1 MEIPQ
6 HESLERK
13 SIYMSEPQLQI
24 QFGCNENLLQLSKAT
39 LIFRKINFLL
49 YFFWELVLVSPQ
61 GKRLVMIKSFI
72 HEDM

>member
-24 QFGCNENLLQLSKAT
+24 QFGRDENLLQLSKAT

-49 YFFWELVLVSPQ
+49 YFF
-61 GKRLVMIKSFI
+61 
-72 HEDM
+72 